1 MELSNGEKKYLLGV
15 ILTCSEYGWT
25 RLKWVADF
33 YGVKLPTAKEF
44 LSSLAK
50 KGLLDYQ
57 RRGAIFLTKKGQE
70 IAEKEKK
77 KFETVVTFM
86 TKCLLVD
93 EDIAKKNALKIL
105 FDLDEILADRMYK
118 FIDMI
123 TKCPSKPI
131 IIDRFEQYIKDGTR
145 KVCNFCPMMTSEEGG
160 NEKDDNK

>member
-1 MELSNGEKKYLLGV
+1 MKLSNGEKKYLLGV

-25 RLKWVADF
+25 RLKWVADL
-33 YGVKLPTAKEF
+33 YNVKLPTAKEF
-44 LSSLAK
+44 LGSLAK
-50 KGLLDYQ
+50 KGLLDYHK
-57 RRGAIFLTKKGQE
+57 RGAIFLTRKGKE

-93 EDIAKKNALKIL
+93 EDTAKENALKIL

-123 TKCPSKPI
+123 TKCPSKPVI
-131 IIDRFEQYIKDGTR
+131 LDKFEHYVKDGTYQIC
-145 KVCNFCPMMTSEEGG
+145 KFCPMITVKEGG
-160 NEKDDNK
+160 CEKNDNK